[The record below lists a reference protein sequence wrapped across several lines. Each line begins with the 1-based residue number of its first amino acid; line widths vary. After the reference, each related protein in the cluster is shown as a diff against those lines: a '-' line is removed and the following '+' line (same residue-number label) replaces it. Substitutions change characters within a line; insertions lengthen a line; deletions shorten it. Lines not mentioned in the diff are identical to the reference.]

1 MTKTVLR
8 LCVGMLL
15 LMTLLQ
21 LGLHFFYF
29 SKNNKVP
36 RPIHD
41 TTKPSLSQLGSGS
54 GSGSGSATTT
64 TPINKMIFKQN
75 KITQPDQYTTQFTLS
90 PGDSL
95 PFKLATAGVST
106 NQSSSAVSDIMKI
119 MSVKHLNFSKPLL
132 ITLSSKQPIT
142 VDPQGQSHI
151 PGNTN
156 VLVTVNPANDEH
168 IDETQDTTASIPS
181 TPTPPVLP
189 TKKKSTAKINNKP
202 HRMAT
207 HTLKSHHA
215 HHSQQTQPVYTI
227 QLAANQS
234 PYEAKKIAKA
244 LSPQGNLDILYRS
257 SWYKVTAGRYHSYT
271 RAKKAL
277 HQEQKKHPRLY
288 PWIYRIK

>member
-29 SKNNKVP
+29 SKKNQITH
-36 RPIHD
+36 PIPD
-41 TTKPSLSQLGSGS
+41 TTKPSPPPLSA
-54 GSGSGSATTT
+54 ATTAN
-64 TPINKMIFKQN
+64 TPIKKMVLKQN
-75 KITQPDQYTTQFTLS
+75 ANAQSDQYTTQFTLS

-95 PFKLATAGVST
+95 PFKLATAGVSAS
-106 NQSSSAVSDIMKI
+106 QSSSAVSDIMEV

-142 VDPQGQSHI
+142 TDPQGQSHI
-151 PGNTN
+151 PNNTGI
-156 VLVTVNPANDEH
+156 LVTVNPAENQPV
-168 IDETQDTTASIPS
+168 DETKDTTASIPS

-207 HTLKSHHA
+207 HALKSHHA
-215 HHSQQTQPVYTI
+215 HHPQQTQPVYTI

-244 LSPQGNLDILYRS
+244 LSPQGHLDILYRS

-277 HQEQKKHPRLY
+277 HQQQKKHPHLY
-288 PWIYRIK
+288 PWIYRIQ